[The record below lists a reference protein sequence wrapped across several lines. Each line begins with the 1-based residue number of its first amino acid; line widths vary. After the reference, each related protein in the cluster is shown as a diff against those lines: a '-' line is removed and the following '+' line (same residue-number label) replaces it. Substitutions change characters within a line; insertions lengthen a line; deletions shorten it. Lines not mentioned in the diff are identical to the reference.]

1 MDANL
6 IHATMIEHDNVNQF
20 KLFMNSMEPGLLTG
34 HGCRWRITNSKEF
47 IIAYRGSVK
56 TLELNVGNGETI
68 EWVVRDNYTDDAVAA
83 GGIASRCDHDE
94 CVSIIE
100 CMLVLLDVSDLT
112 QQDVLD
118 HIYGYGKEE

>member
-6 IHATMIEHDNVNQF
+6 IHATLIEHDNVKQF
-20 KLFMNSMEPGLLTG
+20 MLFMNSMEPELLTG

-47 IIAYRGSVK
+47 IIVYRGSAS
-56 TLELNVGNGETI
+56 TLDLNFGNGETI
-68 EWVVRDNYTDDAVAA
+68 EWIIRDNYTDDSVAA
-83 GGIASRCDHDE
+83 GGIASCCDHNE
-94 CVSIIE
+94 CISIVE
-100 CMLVLLDVSDLT
+100 CLLEMIDVSDLT